1 LICAALAIGPGDEV
15 VVPSLTFAATA
26 AAVVHAGARPVFADV
41 RSATRPWLS
50 VDEVRAALGPRT
62 RAVVNVSYGGH
73 PGEVRELRSL
83 TDDAGVALIEDA
95 AHAFD
100 ARLEGQAVGTFGV
113 LGAYS
118 FFANKNLVLGE
129 GGMVVT
135 GDRDLADRIRLL
147 RSHGMTAGTWSR
159 HTGSASS
166 YEVREPGF
174 NFRLDEPR
182 AALGTALLRRLR
194 ADNLRRAEL
203 AAGYA
208 DALRAVSRVRPVLEP
223 ADHLLLGW
231 HIYPVLLDAAV
242 DRDDFR
248 ARLGSAG
255 VQTSVHYPPLHLSE
269 AFARCPCAGALTAT
283 EGYAAR
289 TVTLPLF
296 PHMTAEQQAHVV
308 ETVAAALRT

>member
-1 LICAALAIGPGDEV
+1 
-15 VVPSLTFAATA
+15 
-26 AAVVHAGARPVFADV
+26 
-41 RSATRPWLS
+41 
-50 VDEVRAALGPRT
+50 
-62 RAVVNVSYGGH
+62 
-73 PGEVRELRSL
+73 
-83 TDDAGVALIEDA
+83 
-95 AHAFD
+95 
-100 ARLEGQAVGTFGV
+100 
-113 LGAYS
+113 
-118 FFANKNLVLGE
+118 
-129 GGMVVT
+129 MVVT

-223 ADHLLLGW
+223 ADHLLPGW